1 MMQHSITAVGSQ
13 LIELKRDASPSMMLT
28 IEVLPFA
35 AHFISTNGSSAECE
49 WESGGG
55 EIIDF
60 YFHKT
65 EN

>member
-35 AHFISTNGSSAECE
+35 AHFISTNGS
-49 WESGGG
+49 
-55 EIIDF
+55 
-60 YFHKT
+60 
-65 EN
+65 